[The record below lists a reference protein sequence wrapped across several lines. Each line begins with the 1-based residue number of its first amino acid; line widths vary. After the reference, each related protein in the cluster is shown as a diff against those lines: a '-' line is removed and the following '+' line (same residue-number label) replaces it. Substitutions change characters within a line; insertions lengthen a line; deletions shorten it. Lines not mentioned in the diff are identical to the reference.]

1 MDLSASMHACLD
13 TVVRLKAFKD
23 RRESVSS
30 AVEAELRQGQK
41 FKLKPVTAIAISQT
55 QVVFQC
61 PLEDYHPNICDAIS
75 RASAPCLCTNQHVVE
90 IPATLRKDDP
100 SKIAQVIDTS
110 VFIECLYGAM
120 QRGEWKKLHRFVQDQ
135 KYRGLQIVQT
145 PETAIDDE
153 DDSYQYPPVVVG
165 PSNDAP
171 LPKRKMTAAERR
183 ACERSR
189 ALLALSAS
197 MSSVVAGHMTRY
209 IAEIK
214 VQNPFTL

>member
-1 MDLSASMHACLD
+1 MDLSASMYACLD

-23 RRESVSS
+23 RRSSVST
-30 AVEAELRQGQK
+30 AIEAELGQGLN
-41 FKLKPVTAIAISQT
+41 FKLKPVTATAISQT

-61 PLEDYHPNICDAIS
+61 PLEDYYTNICDAIP

-90 IPATLRKDDP
+90 IPANVRKDDP
-100 SKIAQVIDTS
+100 SKIVQVIDTS
-110 VFIECLYGAM
+110 VFIDCLHGAM
-120 QRGEWKKLHRFVQDQ
+120 QRGEWRKLHRFVQDQ

-145 PETAIDDE
+145 PETVIDDE
-153 DDSYQYPPVVVG
+153 DDRSQYPPAVVG

-197 MSSVVAGHMTRY
+197 MPSLVAGHMTRY
-209 IAEIK
+209 IAEIQ
-214 VQNPFTL
+214 VQDPFTL